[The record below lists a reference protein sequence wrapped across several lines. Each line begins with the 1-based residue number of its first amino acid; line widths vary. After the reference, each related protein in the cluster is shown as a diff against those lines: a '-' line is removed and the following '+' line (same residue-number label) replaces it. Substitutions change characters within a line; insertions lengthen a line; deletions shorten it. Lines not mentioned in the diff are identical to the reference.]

1 MYSYP
6 KDYTDVP
13 SCGDEQAIDFE
24 HPHFGEHVQAGEQI
38 QLPLNAAEMR
48 WLLLEM
54 ARCQTLDDLFEL
66 VSSSF
71 GSLRDVALVR
81 IWLLEAPGEA
91 CPTCRDAANCVDHS
105 RCLRLVSSAG
115 RSLVDGHCCTSTNG
129 RHKRF
134 PLGIRK
140 VGLIASS
147 GAPFHVQNVQSDME
161 WVSDPDW
168 IRRESI
174 HSFLGQPLIYKKEI
188 LGVFAVFSRGN
199 HGQYVMERLR
209 MVADHLAIA
218 IANARA
224 FEALEQLKRRLEI
237 ENDYLRQS
245 SALTQ
250 CLPGLVGESPALL
263 RIKEQILQVAPTS
276 AVVLITGESGT
287 GKEMV
292 ATELHRQSRAADGPL
307 VKVNCPSIPGELFE
321 SEFFGHVKGAFTGAT
336 TARIGFFEAANNGT
350 LFLDEIGEI
359 PLQLQSKLLRVL
371 QESEYHRVGEER
383 SRTLRTR
390 VVAATNR
397 NLAQMVAD
405 GRFRED
411 LYYRLNVFPIE
422 TPPLRERREDIPL
435 LAETFLA
442 QCAKDLERPGLRLRS
457 DQLDLLIAY
466 DWPGNI
472 RELQNVIRRAAI
484 TAKGGTVDLRFLQL
498 QADPPSRKA
507 FETRSETDA
516 VLTEEEVLGF
526 EKRNITNALR
536 RCNGKI
542 YGGNGAAALLGIR
555 PTTLV
560 SRMTKFGINK
570 MGE

>member
-1 MYSYP
+1 MYLDIE
-6 KDYTDVP
+6 DYA
-13 SCGDEQAIDFE
+13 DECIDFE
-24 HPHFGEHVQAGEQI
+24 HPHFGEHVQGEGI

-54 ARCQTLDDLFEL
+54 ARCQSLDELFEL
-66 VSSSF
+66 VSNSF

-81 IWLLEAPGEA
+81 IWLMESPGSA
-91 CPTCRDAANCVDHS
+91 CATCHVAADCIDH
-105 RCLRLVSSAG
+105 RQCLRLVSSAG
-115 RSLVDGHCCTSTNG
+115 HSIAKGNDCTNIEG
-129 RHKRF
+129 QHKRF
-134 PLGIRK
+134 PLAIRK
-140 VGLIASS
+140 VGLIAAT
-147 GAPFHVQNVQSDME
+147 GAGFHVQNVREDMD
-161 WVSDPDW
+161 WISDPGW
-168 IRRESI
+168 INHEGI
-174 HSFLGQPLIYKKEI
+174 QSFLGQPIIYRKEI

-245 SALTQ
+245 TAMSQ
-250 CLPGLVGESPALL
+250 CLPGLVGESPALHL
-263 RIKEQILQVAPTS
+263 IKEQILQVAPTN

-292 ATELHRQSRAADGPL
+292 ATELHRQSRVADGPL
-307 VKVNCPSIPGELFE
+307 VKVNCPSIPSELFE

-397 NLAQMVAD
+397 NLAQMVAE

-435 LAETFLA
+435 LAECFLA
-442 QCAKDLERPGLRLRS
+442 QSAKELERPGLRFLP
-457 DQLDLLIAY
+457 DQLDRLSSY
-466 DWPGNI
+466 NWPGNI

-484 TAKGGTVDLRFLQL
+484 LAKSGIVDVRFLDL
-498 QADPPSRKA
+498 QSEAPARAPSVQPDR
-507 FETRSETDA
+507 TT
-516 VLTEEEVLGF
+516 VLTEEDMIAF
-526 EKRNITNALR
+526 EKQNIANALR

-542 YGGNGAAALLGIR
+542 YGSNGAAALIGIR

-560 SRMTKFGINK
+560 SRIAKFGLSK
-570 MGE
+570 VGE

>member
-1 MYSYP
+1 MCPYPNDLGKISY
-6 KDYTDVP
+6 
-13 SCGDEQAIDFE
+13 GDEDSIDFE
-24 HPHFGEHVQAGEQI
+24 HPHFGEHVRAGEQI

-54 ARCQTLDDLFEL
+54 ARCQTLDELFDL
-66 VSSSF
+66 VSASF
-71 GSLRDVALVR
+71 GSLQDVALAR
-81 IWLLEAPGEA
+81 IWLLEAPGDA
-91 CPTCRDAANCVDHS
+91 CRACSDAPDCIDHS

-115 RSLVDGHCCTSTNG
+115 RSVAGGPSLTSIEG

-140 VGLIASS
+140 VGLIAST
-147 GAPFHVQNVQSDME
+147 GAPFHLQGVMADMD
-161 WVSDPDW
+161 WISDPDW
-168 IRRESI
+168 IQREGI
-174 HSFLGQPLIYKKEI
+174 RSFLGQPLIYKKEV

-224 FEALEQLKRRLEI
+224 FETLERLKRRLEI

-245 SALTQ
+245 SALDQ
-250 CLPGLVGESPALL
+250 CLTGLVGESPALR
-263 RIKEQILQVAPTS
+263 RIKEQILQVAPTN

-292 ATELHRQSRAADGPL
+292 AAEVHRQSRVADGPL
-307 VKVNCPSIPGELFE
+307 VKVNCPSIPAELFE

-336 TARIGFFEAANNGT
+336 AARIGFFEAANNGT

-383 SRTLRTR
+383 SRTLHTR

-397 NLAQMVAD
+397 NLAQMIAE

-435 LAETFLA
+435 LAESFLV

-457 DQLDLLIAY
+457 DQLDILIRY

-484 TAKGGTVDLRFLQL
+484 TAKGSSVDLRFLQL
-498 QADPPSRKA
+498 QADQPALKPLG
-507 FETRSETDA
+507 TRQDTDA
-516 VLTEEEVLGF
+516 VLTEEAMLLF
-526 EKRNITNALR
+526 EKHNISNALR

-542 YGGNGAAALLGIR
+542 YGDNGAAALLGIR

-560 SRMTKFGINK
+560 SRMTKFGISK
-570 MGE
+570 MGDK